1 LSLDIM
7 KARAVIALIIG
18 AGVWGLVAFLQERD
32 VFEPSVFV
40 ILAAL
45 SFAVQTAGHGLPMR
59 LPHRFDGSIEEL
71 RKSVGEKGWA
81 WVQAGSGLWVA
92 LQAVAFGLVSLLA
105 QTALVWL
112 FGGTEAA
119 QFIGTVLAV
128 AACSFGLGLLVRRLR
143 EVTGIAGRFDAFKA
157 RLKADAGIDSLTE
170 RLRESSGFILEI
182 SPNAMFVAALALGS
196 LARAVA
202 VQLLK
207 MLVVGWSAFFFS
219 WWFALFLGAGILI
232 AVVAPELIKRLKPK
246 EAAHVGND

>member
-1 LSLDIM
+1 MSLDIM

-18 AGVWGLVAFLQERD
+18 AGIWGLVAFLQERA
-32 VFEPSVFV
+32 VFEPVVFV
-40 ILAAL
+40 VLAAL
-45 SFAVQTAGHGLPMR
+45 SFAVQTAGRGLPIEW
-59 LPHRFDGSIEEL
+59 PHRFDGSIAEL

-92 LQAVAFGLVSLLA
+92 VQALAFGGLSLLA
-105 QTALVWL
+105 QSILVGL
-112 FGGTEAA
+112 FGGTEVA

-128 AACSFGLGLLVRRLR
+128 AACSFALGLLVRHLR
-143 EVTGIAGRFDAFKA
+143 EVTGIPGRFDAFKA
-157 RLKADAGIDSLTE
+157 RLKADAGIDVE
-170 RLRESSGFILEI
+170 VHPVGG
-182 SPNAMFVAALALGS
+182 LALGS

-246 EAAHVGND
+246 EATHVGE

>member
-1 LSLDIM
+1 MSLDIM

-18 AGVWGLVAFLQERD
+18 AGVWGLVAFLRERA
-32 VFEPSVFV
+32 VFEPVVFV
-40 ILAAL
+40 VLAAL
-45 SFAVQTAGHGLPMR
+45 SFAVQTAGRGLPMR

-92 LQAVAFGLVSLLA
+92 VQALGFGLVSLLA
-105 QTALVWL
+105 QSILVGL
-112 FGGTEAA
+112 FGGTEVA

-143 EVTGIAGRFDAFKA
+143 KVTGIPGRFDAFKA
-157 RLKADAGIDSLTE
+157 RLKADAGIDVE
-170 RLRESSGFILEI
+170 VHPVGG
-182 SPNAMFVAALALGS
+182 LALGS

-207 MLVVGWSAFFFS
+207 MLVVGWSAYFFS

-232 AVVAPELIKRLKPK
+232 AVVAPELIRRLKPK
-246 EAAHVGND
+246 EATDVGK

>member
-1 LSLDIM
+1 MSLDIM
-7 KARAVIALIIG
+7 KARAVVAIIIG
-18 AGVWGLVAFLQERD
+18 LGVFGLVAFLQERA
-32 VFEPSVFV
+32 VFEPVVFV
-40 ILAAL
+40 VLAAL
-45 SFAVQTAGHGLPMR
+45 SFAVQTAGRGLPMR
-59 LPHRFDGSIEEL
+59 LPHRFDGSIAEL

-92 LQAVAFGLVSLLA
+92 VQALGFGLVSLLA
-105 QTALVWL
+105 QSILVGL
-112 FGGTEAA
+112 FGGGDVA

-157 RLKADAGIDSLTE
+157 RLKADAGIDVE
-170 RLRESSGFILEI
+170 VHPVGG
-182 SPNAMFVAALALGS
+182 LAFGS

-219 WWFALFLGAGILI
+219 WWFALVLGAGILI

-246 EAAHVGND
+246 EAARVGE

>member
-1 LSLDIM
+1 MSLDIM
-7 KARAVIALIIG
+7 KARAVVAVIIG
-18 AGVWGLVAFLQERD
+18 LGVFGLVAFLQERA
-32 VFEPSVFV
+32 VFEPVVFV
-40 ILAAL
+40 VLAAL
-45 SFAVQTAGHGLPMR
+45 SFAVQTTGRGLPMR
-59 LPHRFDGSIEEL
+59 LPHRFDGSIAEL

-92 LQAVAFGLVSLLA
+92 VQALAFGLVSLLA
-105 QTALVWL
+105 QSILVGL
-112 FGGTEAA
+112 FGGGDVA

-143 EVTGIAGRFDAFKA
+143 EVTGIPGRFDAFKA
-157 RLKADAGIDSLTE
+157 RLKADAGIDVE
-170 RLRESSGFILEI
+170 VHPVGG
-182 SPNAMFVAALALGS
+182 LALGS

-246 EAAHVGND
+246 EAAHVGE

>member
-1 LSLDIM
+1 MSLDIM
-7 KARAVIALIIG
+7 KARAVVALIIG
-18 AGVWGLVAFLQERD
+18 AGVWGLVAFLQERA
-32 VFEPSVFV
+32 VFEPVVFV
-40 ILAAL
+40 VLAAL
-45 SFAVQTAGHGLPMR
+45 SFAVQTAGRGLPMR

-92 LQAVAFGLVSLLA
+92 VQALAFGLVSLLA
-105 QTALVWL
+105 QSILVGL
-112 FGGTEAA
+112 FGGTEVA

-157 RLKADAGIDSLTE
+157 RLKADAGIDVE
-170 RLRESSGFILEI
+170 VHPVGG
-182 SPNAMFVAALALGS
+182 LALGS

-207 MLVVGWSAFFFS
+207 MLVVGWSAYFFS

-246 EAAHVGND
+246 EATHVGE